1 MKYARKYA
9 RSFIPGLIL
18 TLTLAFSGWNPAA
31 ADTITLKLATYDPKT
46 AVTVSAIPTF
56 IKLVEEKSK
65 GKLKVDWIGGPEVTP
80 GNKQPAAVQKGV
92 LDMSVAWAYVL
103 HVKAFEAVHLSLLT
117 PAEERKSGLYDF
129 LVAEFAKAGFR
140 YLGRTS
146 SATPYVLVSTKKAE
160 KPEDMKGLGFRTSG
174 IYEPI
179 IERAGGRKVRV
190 ASPEVYSAL
199 QRGLIDVRPAP
210 MATIVDGKLYE
221 VLKYWVGPG
230 FFKAQNT
237 VLAMNL
243 KKFNSLPAD
252 LQKVLVDALAETE
265 KGLIELKTK
274 EFDAAW
280 QVAKKSGMV
289 RIDWPKD
296 VSESFFNDVM
306 QKSWERVEKSLGKE
320 LIDKMRPMMGG

>member
-1 MKYARKYA
+1 MKHTR
-9 RSFIPGLIL
+9 RLLGGLIL
-18 TLTLAFSGWNPAA
+18 ALSLVFSGWNPAA
-31 ADTITLKLATYDPKT
+31 GDTITLKLATYDPKT
-46 AVTVSAIPTF
+46 AVTVSAIPAF
-56 IKLVEEKSK
+56 IKRVDEMSK
-65 GKLKVDWIGGPEVTP
+65 GKLKIDWIGGPEITP
-80 GNKQPAAVQKGV
+80 GRKQPAAVQKGV

-103 HVKAFEAVHLSLLT
+103 HVKAFQAVHLSLLT
-117 PAEERKSGLYDF
+117 PTQERKSGLYDF
-129 LVAEFAKAGFR
+129 LVEEFAKSGLR

-160 KPEDMKGLGFRTSG
+160 KPEDLNGLGFRTSG

-210 MATIVDGKLYE
+210 MATVVDGKLYE

-230 FFKAQNT
+230 FFEAQNT

-252 LQKVLVDALAETE
+252 LQKVLVDAMAETE
-265 KGLIELKTK
+265 KGLVDLKKK
-274 EFDAAW
+274 EFAAAW
-280 QVAKKSGMV
+280 EVAQKNGMV
-289 RIDWPKD
+289 RIAWPKD
-296 VSESFFNDVM
+296 VTESFFNDVM
-306 QKSWERVEKSLGKE
+306 QKSWERVEKNLGKE
-320 LIDKMRPMMGG
+320 LIDKMRPMMSP

>member
-1 MKYARKYA
+1 MKHAKG
-9 RSFIPGLIL
+9 FVPGLIL
-18 TLTLAFSGWNPAA
+18 AVWLASSGWNSAVA
-31 ADTITLKLATYDPKT
+31 ETVTLKLATYDPKT
-46 AVTVSAIPTF
+46 AVTVSAVPTF
-56 IKLVEEKSK
+56 IELVAEKSK
-65 GKLKVDWIGGPEVTP
+65 SKLEIDWIGGPEITP
-80 GNKQPAAVQKGV
+80 GSKQPAAVQKGV

-103 HVKAFEAVHLSLLT
+103 HVKAFQAVHLSLLT
-117 PAEERKSGLYDF
+117 PAEERESGLYDF
-129 LVAEFAKAGFR
+129 LVTEFAKNGFR

-146 SATPYVLVSTKKAE
+146 TATPYVLVSTKKAA
-160 KPEDMKGLGFRTSG
+160 KPEDMNGLGFRTSG

-210 MATIVDGKLYE
+210 MATVVDGKLYE

-243 KKFNSLPAD
+243 EKFDSLPAD
-252 LQKVLVDALAETE
+252 LRKVLVDAMAETE
-265 KGLIELKTK
+265 KRLVEIKTK

-280 QVAKKSGMV
+280 QVAKKNGMV
-289 RIDWPKD
+289 RIAWPKD
-296 VSESFFNDVM
+296 VTESFFNDVM
-306 QKSWERVEKSLGKE
+306 RKSWERVEKNLGKE
-320 LIDKMRPMMGG
+320 LIDRMRPMMGG